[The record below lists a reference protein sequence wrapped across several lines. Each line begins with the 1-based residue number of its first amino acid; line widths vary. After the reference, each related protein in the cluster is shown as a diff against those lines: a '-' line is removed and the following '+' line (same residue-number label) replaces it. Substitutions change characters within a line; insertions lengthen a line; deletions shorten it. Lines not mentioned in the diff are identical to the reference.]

1 MGRHRFIKGKKRSKR
16 KSLAALSLSSHLHW
30 NCQNEYIS
38 HSRGKVLTG
47 ECEMLFYQV
56 SPHSGKHLRKFAVL
70 PSFCPY
76 HIIPRAVKALH
87 NIWHLGLVG
96 QNDPCATK
104 CLILQILPFQ
114 LHTATLWGTN
124 LCKDVF
130 CILLLYKAAW
140 WRSTSLAVS
149 SNLSLILFCSRIGL
163 KRICRAA
170 KQFISLPY
178 PWWLVAN
185 SCNLWW
191 KFSTAP
197 FHISWT
203 RDLLQEVFISG
214 VFDLHLVLLCLE
226 NRVGHGKD
234 MIKNGKDVVI
244 WSDMTGAQQ
253 RLIQS

>member
-1 MGRHRFIKGKKRSKR
+1 MWNVVLSSVS
-16 KSLAALSLSSHLHW
+16 SLRQALEKVCSVTFFLSLSHHPQGCWKIHITFGILDW
-30 NCQNEYIS
+30 WVKMIP
-38 HSRGKVLTG
+38 VLLNVWFYKYY
-47 ECEMLFYQV
+47 LF
-56 SPHSGKHLRKFAVL
+56 SS
-70 PSFCPY
+70 
-76 HIIPRAVKALH
+76 
-87 NIWHLGLVG
+87 
-96 QNDPCATK
+96 T
-104 CLILQILPFQ
+104 Q
-114 LHTATLWGTN
+114 LHYGVPI

-130 CILLLYKAAW
+130 FILLLYKAAW

-203 RDLLQEVFISG
+203 RDLLQEVFISV

-226 NRVGHGKD
+226 NRVGNGKD

-244 WSDMTGAQQ
+244 WSEMTGAQQ